1 MDFFAHQDK
10 ARKKSFQLVVLFS
23 LAVVFIV
30 VAVYL
35 AIMGVMYFASGK
47 MSEVGPETIPFE
59 WFNFEVFYT
68 VAIIVGAAIGVA
80 TLMKILAL
88 RQGGSYVAE
97 ALGGTLVQPDSTDSL
112 ERRLLNVVEE
122 ISIAAGVPV
131 PAVYVMKKERG
142 INAFAAGWSP
152 SDAAVA
158 VTAGCLE
165 QLNRDELQGVI
176 AHEFSHILNGDMRLN
191 IRLIGFISGIM
202 VLATIGYW
210 ALHMRPSTRGK
221 NNGYAAI
228 LLAAIALLIIGYGG
242 AFVARLIQSAVSR
255 QREFLADSSAVQFTR
270 NPSGIANAL
279 KKIGGYEIHSTIHS
293 PASREVRHMFFGPS
307 DVVSMLGSV
316 LATHPPIDERIKRLD
331 PSFDGDY
338 SKRSVLP
345 DLQAP
350 EAAAGQ
356 AGVAGM
362 VGAAAF
368 GSAGASARA
377 VSSGSP
383 TLPTSAE
390 SVAGMGVLTQEH
402 IDAGAALLAAI
413 PDRLRQGVSEPMSA
427 CATIAA
433 LLLDSDPDVRS
444 RQLESVAREFS
455 PALARETG
463 LVAKDVAS
471 IDPAFRLPL
480 VDLALPA
487 LRRLSRPQYAAFSR
501 TLIELVR
508 ADENVTLFEFCLQ
521 KVVEFRLFQAFDAA
535 SRGYRAV
542 SPREFIGDA
551 VVLLSAVARA
561 GSSVEDDAR
570 RSFEAAVSTLFMG
583 RVPAGVGPLQKPGID
598 QLDQAFQRFSMAPMK
613 IRRQVF
619 LAVSD
624 CVLHDGHVTVQ
635 ESELIRAVAYCMGL
649 PLPPFVVGR
658 AA

>member
-1 MDFFAHQDK
+1 MDFFAYQDK
-10 ARKKSFQLVVLFS
+10 ARKKSFQLVLLFS

-35 AIMGVMYFASGK
+35 AVMGALYFASGK
-47 MSEVGPETIPFE
+47 MGQVGPEAVPYE

-68 VAIIVGAAIGVA
+68 VAIIVGIAIGVA

-97 ALGGTLVQPDSTDSL
+97 ALGGTLVQPDSTDQL

-158 VTAGCLE
+158 VTSGCLE

-210 ALHMRPSTRGK
+210 ALHLRPSTRGK
-221 NNGYAAI
+221 NNGHAAI

-279 KKIGGYEIHSTIHS
+279 KKIGGYEVHSTIHS
-293 PASREVRHMFFGPS
+293 PASKEVRHMFFGPS

-338 SKRSVLP
+338 SKRTVLP
-345 DLQAP
+345 DLQVS
-350 EAAAGQ
+350 ELAAGQ
-356 AGVAGM
+356 AGVAGL
-362 VGAAAF
+362 
-368 GSAGASARA
+368 AGAGG
-377 VSSGSP
+377 SSGSRRA
-383 TLPTSAE
+383 PTSVE
-390 SVAGMGVLTQEH
+390 SVAGMGVLTQER

-413 PDRLRQGVSEPMSA
+413 PDRLRHGVSDPLGA
-427 CATIAA
+427 CAIISA
-433 LLLDSDPDVRS
+433 LLMDSDPDVRS
-444 RQLESVAREFS
+444 RQIDAISRGFS
-455 PALARETG
+455 LALAREVG
-463 LVAKDVAS
+463 LVANDVAM
-471 IDPAFRLPL
+471 IDRAFRLPL

-487 LRRLSRPQYAAFSR
+487 LRRLSRPQYVAFSR

-561 GSSVEDDAR
+561 GSSDEDAAR
-570 RSFEAAVSTLFMG
+570 RSFDAAVKTLFSG
-583 RVPAGVGPLQKPGID
+583 RVPAGVGPLQKPGIE

-613 IRRQVF
+613 IKRQVF

-624 CVLHDGHVTVQ
+624 CVLNDGNVTVE

-649 PLPPFVVGR
+649 PLPPFVAVQ